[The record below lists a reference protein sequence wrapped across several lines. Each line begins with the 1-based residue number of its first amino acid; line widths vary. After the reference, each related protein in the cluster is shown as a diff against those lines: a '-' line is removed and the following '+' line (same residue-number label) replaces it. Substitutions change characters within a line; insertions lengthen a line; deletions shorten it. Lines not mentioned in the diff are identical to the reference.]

1 MVDLSK
7 IDRRKF
13 ISKAG
18 SGAALVMGWPIL
30 SSCDNSNRSKGSTEA
45 TKSFEPDIDLE
56 LTAVQSRMAILPGS
70 ETNVWHF
77 QGRLIKGDENVLEEV
92 EGSYLGPTIK
102 VRKGQKIRIR
112 FTNSLPE
119 ETIVHWHGM
128 HVPEEYDGHPKDVI
142 ETGETYVYEFE
153 ILNRAGTYWYHPH
166 PHGRTGPQ
174 VYNGLAGLLLVT
186 DEEEQSLNLPA
197 QEFDVPVVIQ
207 DRSFDNDNQL
217 VYVES
222 RRDRMRG
229 FLGSQILVN
238 GNANQTLD
246 LKAGCSYRLRLLNG
260 SNSRIFKLG
269 WSDGRKVTV
278 FGVDGSLLNE
288 PKNLPYLMLGPAKR
302 VDVWLDLTDIS
313 QGAELTMENQSFPLV
328 EAMSGGMMGGEMMN
342 GDESS
347 LPQGSV
353 YDVFKIKISSNGSN
367 RYKLPDKL
375 AGDNYLKASDAIY
388 ATNPRQFTF
397 AMSHMEWTIN
407 GRTWETT
414 GVSEEEKVKLNT
426 TEVWELI
433 NENGEMMMGSEGHPN
448 DDSEGR
454 GMMGNGGMM
463 NRDEMGRGGMGN
475 RMQMAHPIHLH
486 QLQFNVLEYIVDDV
500 DPELWDAVKDGFIKE
515 GWHDTVL
522 LMPGMRVKIIMRF
535 ENFKG
540 LFLYHC
546 HNLEHEDM
554 GMMRN
559 FLIN

>member
-18 SGAALVMGWPIL
+18 SGAALVMAWPIV
-30 SSCDNSNRSKGSTEA
+30 SSCNSSSPKGGTEV

-56 LTAVQSRMAILPGS
+56 LTAVQRKLAILPGN

-77 QGRLIKGDENVLEEV
+77 QGSVIKGDKNVLQEV

-112 FTNSLPE
+112 FNNRLPE

-128 HVPEEYDGHPKDVI
+128 HVPEKYDGHPKDVI
-142 ETGETYVYEFE
+142 ETGQTYVYEFE

-186 DEEEQSLNLPA
+186 DEEEQRLNLPA

-207 DRSFDNDNQL
+207 DRSFDNENQL
-217 VYVES
+217 VYIDS
-222 RRDRMRG
+222 RMDRMRG
-229 FLGSQILVN
+229 FLGNQILVN
-238 GNANQTLD
+238 GKANHTLA

-260 SNSRIFKLG
+260 SNSRIYKLG
-269 WSDGRKVTV
+269 WSDGSKVTV
-278 FGVDGSLLNE
+278 FGVDGSLLTE

-302 VDVWLDLTDIS
+302 VDVWLDLTDRPH
-313 QGAELTMENQSFPLV
+313 GTELTMENKSFPLEV
-328 EAMSGGMMGGEMMN
+328 MSGGMMGGGMMSS
-342 GDESS
+342 DEIS

-353 YDVFKIKISSNGSN
+353 YDVFKIKTSSSGSN
-367 RYKLPDKL
+367 RYKLPGKL
-375 AGDNYLKASDAIY
+375 AADNSLKVSDAIN
-388 ATNPRQFTF
+388 AKNPRQFTF

-414 GVSEEEKVKLNT
+414 GVSKEEKVKLNT

-433 NENGEMMMGSEGHPN
+433 NENGEMMMGGGGHSN
-448 DDSEGR
+448 DDSNGG

-463 NRDEMGRGGMGN
+463 NRDKMGRGGRSN

-486 QLQFNVLEYIVDDV
+486 QLQFNMLEYAIDEV

-559 FLIN
+559 FLIS